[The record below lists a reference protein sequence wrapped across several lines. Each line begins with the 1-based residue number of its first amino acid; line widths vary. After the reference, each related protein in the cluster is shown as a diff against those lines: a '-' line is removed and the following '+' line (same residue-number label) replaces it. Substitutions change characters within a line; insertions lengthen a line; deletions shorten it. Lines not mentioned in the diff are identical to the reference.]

1 MPFWGLFGG
10 ISLGYNKKSSTAQ
23 TTTLRQGDS
32 PFQDKYFDPNH
43 MLRGEKLTLFEQKW
57 LKNKLLFGTEVV
69 INKL

>member
-10 ISLGYNKKSSTAQ
+10 ISLGYNKKSSTTQ

-43 MLRGEKLTLFEQKW
+43 MLRGEKLTLFEQK
-57 LKNKLLFGTEVV
+57 
-69 INKL
+69 